1 MSASINKF
9 VRISSWY
16 VFIYTTQNSWQ
27 ITKKSTLQ
35 LLKVLNKILDVLED
49 VSVVTLLTTSLLY
62 YVVHFKLVHQK
73 FIKNEHDTGTNYDF
87 EW

>member
-1 MSASINKF
+1 M
-9 VRISSWY
+9 
-16 VFIYTTQNSWQ
+16 
-27 ITKKSTLQ
+27 
-35 LLKVLNKILDVLED
+35 LNKILDVLED